1 MKITLSAVTAA
12 LALVFSGCLSTSTAD
27 PQTNIRN
34 AGINAGSSAALSDA
48 VALLTQAGVNSLT
61 AAISK
66 DTQQN
71 ANRQNVALLQNA
83 AANLWSVNQP
93 VSFANI
99 ITDASAGRAAQ
110 TAIEAQKLL
119 AKVDAPAPIVAA
131 AVATVISTATGAPP
145 STMGA
150 PLAAVSP

>member
-1 MKITLSAVTAA
+1 MKTKLYSLATVLA
-12 LALVFSGCLSTSTAD
+12 LALSGCLSTSTAD

-34 AGINAGSSAALSDA
+34 AGLNAAGSAALTDA
-48 VALLTQAGVNSLT
+48 VQLLTQAGVNSLT
-61 AAISK
+61 AAIGK

-99 ITDASAGRAAQ
+99 ITDASAGRASQ
-110 TAIEAQKLL
+110 TAIEAQKLA
-119 AKVDAPAPIVAA
+119 AKTDAPAPIVAA
-131 AVATVISTATGAPP
+131 AVATVISTATGATP

-150 PLAAVSP
+150 PLAALTP